1 MPRILVIDDE
11 PGICRAFERFFKG
24 QGHSV
29 RTASRAETGIT
40 LAKAYEPDVVLLD
53 IRLPGM
59 SGLDALLKLREL
71 DQGVPVVVMTAHG
84 TMDTAIVAMKRGA
97 YDYVLKPIDLARIS
111 AVVDRALEGRKIA
124 AEADTGPAL
133 KGNKA
138 LSGEGGLPGLVG
150 RTAGMQE
157 VFKRIGAV
165 SDSDACVLI
174 TGESGTGKEMVARGI
189 HNASPRSGRPFE
201 RVSCGALSEDLLSCE
216 LFGVAEGVEAVAGA
230 RRTGRVE
237 SAEGGTLFLEDVT
250 EMPPS
255 VQVRL
260 LGLLEQG
267 TFEPTGG
274 GESRPGNVRIVSS
287 TGRDLPELAGA
298 GRFREDVFYRL
309 SVMTIRV
316 PPLRERLADIPVLA
330 SMFLGSAGTE
340 SVLSKEALRVL
351 VTHSWPGNVR
361 ELRNAVEHA
370 LLLARGGTVLP
381 EHLPDT
387 VLATMKD
394 GPRSEDEQVRA
405 LVESILAQ
413 SESESELFTSVM
425 DRFEA
430 PLIASIL
437 KQTEGN
443 QVQAAKILG
452 IHRTTLRSK
461 IKKHGL

>member
-1 MPRILVIDDE
+1 MSRILVIDDE

-24 QGHSV
+24 KGHSA

-40 LAKAYEPDVVLLD
+40 LAEAYEPDVILLD

-59 SGLDALLKLREL
+59 SGLDALLKLRGL
-71 DQGVPVVVMTAHG
+71 DPSVPVVVMTAYG
-84 TMDTAIVAMKRGA
+84 TMDTAVLAMKRGA

-111 AVVDRALEGRKIA
+111 AVVGRALEGRKIA

-133 KGNKA
+133 KGNLA
-138 LSGEGGLPGLVG
+138 LSREGSLPVLVG

-165 SDSDACVLI
+165 SDSDTCVLI

-189 HNASPRSGRPFE
+189 HNASPRAGRSFE
-201 RVSCGALSEDLLSCE
+201 RVSCGALPEDLLHCE
-216 LFGVAEGVEAVAGA
+216 LFGVAPGVESVPGA

-237 SAEGGTLFLEDVT
+237 SAEGGTIFLEDVS
-250 EMPPS
+250 EMPAS

-260 LGLLEQG
+260 LELLEEG
-267 TFEPTGG
+267 RYEPTGG
-274 GESRPGNVRIVSS
+274 DETRPGDVRIISS
-287 TGRDLPELAGA
+287 SGQGLEELVRA

-309 SVMTIRV
+309 NVMTIEV

-330 SMFLGSAGTE
+330 AMFLGTAGTD
-340 SVLSKEALRVL
+340 SVLSKEALRIL

-361 ELRNAVEHA
+361 ELRSAVEHA
-370 LLLARGGTVLP
+370 LVLARGGAVLP

-387 VLATMKD
+387 V
-394 GPRSEDEQVRA
+394 RSTEQSGARDESEQVRG
-405 LVESILAQ
+405 LVDSLLSGDLPEG
-413 SESESELFTSVM
+413 ELFANVM

-430 PLIASIL
+430 PLIAAIL
-437 KQTEGN
+437 SRTDGN
-443 QVQAAKILG
+443 QVRAAKVLG